1 MLCLI
6 GSCNQGEVGV
16 SPKLVSEPYT
26 TEDLS
31 NVRNGVT
38 FLTPPTTALW
48 FDFFQ
53 PKGKLSSFF
62 SVLLTVLVLTQGPS
76 AGSCRAASSY

>member
-1 MLCLI
+1 MCSSNVIIHFLFRLINSHIGQVLDTRELCLI

-16 SPKLVSEPYT
+16 SPRLVSEPYT

-38 FLTPPTTALW
+38 FLTPPTTAFH
-48 FDFFQ
+48 FDFSN
-53 PKGKLSSFF
+53 PE
-62 SVLLTVLVLTQGPS
+62 
-76 AGSCRAASSY
+76 AS

>member
-48 FDFFQ
+48 FDFFPTQ
-53 PKGKLSSFF
+53 RQAKLFF
-62 SVLLTVLVLTQGPS
+62 LCTINC
-76 AGSCRAASSY
+76 SCP